1 VTLRQARAAA
11 AEIMAAADRLGQA
24 VVSAAARQ
32 HGELE
37 AFVAPPN
44 ASYELAEALQA
55 LDEWLL
61 NGGYWPGDWTLAHF
75 EPRLGERRSAER
87 RCPHVSLAIGFG
99 GIMRCSSCGAP
110 QEPIV

>member
-1 VTLRQARAAA
+1 MEGRLMDPDVTLRQARADA
-11 AEIMAAADRLGQA
+11 AEIISAADALGDDEEL
-24 VVSAAARQ
+24 VVQPSTAYA
-32 HGELE
+32 
-37 AFVAPPN
+37 
-44 ASYELAEALQA
+44 LAEALQA